1 MSISDVCGDTMAKAI
16 IMAVGDTP
24 LNPLRDLLKLNNIS
38 DAVINVESNTQDEVV
53 RLANSNEQSHCI
65 LIKGVRDLAQMLP
78 KLSDCADN
86 IVLLYCSPITALGNS
101 LELSDGSIKPEQAV
115 SLWQKS
121 VSQAM
126 ELVEEN
132 DSYLLCDLNDILGHQ
147 SSFLASLFSIEQAVE
162 LKPSVYTKKQLANHL
177 ASIHL
182 FEDDDA
188 FALYDE
194 ALSIGKLFGDFT
206 VHLGPDTD
214 EIKQSALDSGQ
225 SVFQQFISHHK
236 EIQAKHSEIENL
248 KVQRDEKV
256 NSLEKQISELQHA
269 KATCEENITQLQDDL
284 HKNKESAEQQN
295 NNLKALEE
303 SKQDVELKLQA
314 ATAQLQKS
322 QNELTALTSELS
334 TKEVSLKESQEHLTN
349 LQSQLQGKEQTN
361 AQLQSQIEEL
371 KTSSAKLNEELRHQ
385 QSVYEEKEKECTTA
399 KNALQDTQQELQ
411 SATVRITEL
420 ETQQGELNST
430 IEQLKEQLTNQH
442 SVNEEKEKE
451 CAAAKNAL
459 QDTQQQLQSATVR
472 VTELEAQQGELNST
486 IEQLKEQ
493 LTNQQSVNEEKE
505 KECEAAKNALQDT
518 QRQLQSATVRIT
530 ELEAQEGEFNSTIEQ
545 LNEQLQS
552 QQIVIEEQEEALT
565 LKDNSIK
572 DSQEQ
577 LHSVNELNNQLKE
590 KVSDLKAQ
598 YKETILSKEQ
608 ECAELSNELTRAQA
622 SLQEANGKLAKY
634 NDEKAAAIQELQ
646 LANLQ
651 IAQLQEE
658 LESTFSEL
666 QKVSA
671 TAVMY
676 EETQSKL
683 TSVTQKLEQF
693 IQEKELSALQISQLQ
708 EELELITVQ
717 KAELEAASDSSEDV
731 IAEKSLRVD
740 ELTQKNEEL
749 IAQCASLKHQVEA
762 ATQKRSKEEQ
772 ALVNELQ
779 AQLEQQ
785 IKQTQLV
792 ESKNARLQEQLSQSE
807 AGMSQNN
814 EFQKT
819 ELELASLQI
828 SQLQEELEY
837 YYSAWQQAQQNGTQV
852 VKMGKHHQKVFNKA
866 QAESLA
872 VTGKYKED
880 GYQDVHLMLNNVL
893 LGDGRSFAELPV
905 KLVRVDEHVAIEFRD
920 DEQGK
925 LFQHFEDATDE
936 YGPYLRFFANPPESN
951 AEQQAQVYSRMNA
964 SERILVMSSI
974 ALLAELMQVQ
984 DISCNVNLS
993 NEEWRNWRLS
1003 AIELV
1008 EIIEQQPNWL
1018 SFDRVSLKEEYRT
1031 DGYEHLW
1038 LVFQNVLVGEFW
1050 KEHLELKVAATGVNE
1065 SDTEAFCKNIS
1076 LEFREGDDGT
1086 PPLLTW
1092 PAETEDE
1099 YGPKYVVSIGSLDEI
1114 AKLATIDKNLIT
1126 HLANNIPSIID
1137 KLEERDTSM
1146 SRSKS
1151 DWKAASS
1158 LMLNNAN
1165 EAEEVINQEEALSL
1179 ILEEVISM
1187 GSYQHLLFSYKD
1199 QETKVKLKAQDINP
1213 DTFDAELFIELR
1225 NGTPEIIYNDTEFFG
1240 EDEFGPR
1247 VLIPAESYFGEILS
1261 SRISEFEWLVDTYD
1275 IVINELESGEGIDEL
1290 VKRLWLNMLKRK
1302 KEII

>member
-1 MSISDVCGDTMAKAI
+1 MSISDVCGDTMPKAI

-24 LNPLRDLLKLNNIS
+24 LNSLRDLLKLNNIS
-38 DAVINVESNTQDEVV
+38 DAVINVDSNTQDEVV
-53 RLANSNEQSHCI
+53 RLASSDEQSQCI
-65 LIKGVRDLAQMLP
+65 LIKGVRDLAQILP

-194 ALSIGKLFGDFT
+194 ALSIGRLFGDFT

-214 EIKQSALDSGQ
+214 EIKQSAIDSGQ
-225 SVFQQFISHHK
+225 SVFQQFISHNQ
-236 EIQAKHSEIENL
+236 EIEAKHIEIENL
-248 KVQRDEKV
+248 KAQRDERV

-269 KATCEENITQLQDDL
+269 KATLEENITQLQDDL
-284 HKNKESAEQQN
+284 SNNKKASEQQDN
-295 NNLKALEE
+295 KLQALEE

-314 ATAQLQKS
+314 ATAQLDKS

-451 CAAAKNAL
+451 CA
-459 QDTQQQLQSATVR
+459 
-472 VTELEAQQGELNST
+472 
-486 IEQLKEQ
+486 
-493 LTNQQSVNEEKE
+493 
-505 KECEAAKNALQDT
+505 AAKNALQDT